1 MVESSTTLP
10 SLGSSSHLSVDME
23 PPKTPCDAS
32 SRICRICQEAEF
44 ASNILISPCDCR
56 GSMEFVH
63 FECLKESILVM
74 KNNKCTVCKQKF
86 SGIDTTVHV
95 WRSLLQFAKDLP
107 FLELASYIVSFIVF
121 PYQVLL
127 FLKYALEELFK
138 DHPDYMIFALFSFII
153 MVTCVAFAYTM
164 QFFIYRWTRRSKVIT
179 VVVPV

>member
-1 MVESSTTLP
+1 MAAINIDPPTSASTSHT
-10 SLGSSSHLSVDME
+10 SLEPE
-23 PPKTPCDAS
+23 PPKTPCD
-32 SRICRICQEAEF
+32 SRICRICQESELGP
-44 ASNILISPCDCR
+44 NQLISPCDCR
-56 GSMEFVH
+56 GSMEYVH
-63 FECLKESILVM
+63 FDCLKESILVM

-95 WRSLLQFAKDLP
+95 WRTITQFAKDLP
-107 FLELASYIVSFIVF
+107 FLELASYIVSSVVF

-138 DHPDYMIFALFSFII
+138 SNPDFMIFALFTFII